1 MMKTQKHKNTKTQK
15 QKKTKKHTLKNKKE
29 NNNLINVF
37 TEVYETNKWG
47 DNENPNYEGSS
58 GLGSA
63 IWYNK
68 KTYIHNITFLIFLK
82 LFRLLVWFS
91 SSFYYF
97 YGFRRDT
104 FRINSLNLL
113 FHFF

>member
-47 DNENPNYEGSS
+47 DNENPNYDYMIRLKNIIKEF
-58 GLGSA
+58 
-63 IWYNK
+63 K
-68 KTYIHNITFLIFLK
+68 KK
-82 LFRLLVWFS
+82 
-91 SSFYYF
+91 
-97 YGFRRDT
+97 
-104 FRINSLNLL
+104 
-113 FHFF
+113 